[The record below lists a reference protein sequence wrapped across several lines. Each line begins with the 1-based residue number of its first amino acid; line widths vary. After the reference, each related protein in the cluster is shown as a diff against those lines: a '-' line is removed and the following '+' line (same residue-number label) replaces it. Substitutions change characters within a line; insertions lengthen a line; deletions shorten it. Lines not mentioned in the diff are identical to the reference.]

1 MMRGYGGE
9 RWVDPYDYKRRSR
22 SLGNDGGLDV
32 RSSAVAAADEEA
44 GDEETVELINRGLSL
59 AGRGLTGD
67 GSVSR
72 LLGKNYSTSEIEG
85 RRFDPRNPPADGSV
99 EEEFELLLQD
109 KKYFWGEARKNLP
122 NFSREK
128 KWSLICSFRAKESS
142 NCSNDSL
149 TAPLLRNQLLQDLD
163 RSLRAPGN
171 RSKNLHQLEKALR
184 QSSFAQA
191 FLAQDGIK
199 TLFHCSSA
207 IETDDQYVYLRC
219 FKTLMNYDQARFEI
233 LNFPALISYFC
244 GLVVDE
250 ITRLSCKLASA
261 EILLLL
267 TYVDQ
272 KQGYQKVLKGLHGQI
287 KEWFECLQRILTAES
302 PDHNEPFYARI
313 KAEKNRNN
321 FVLTS
326 MFLIN
331 SIGQALRVKGQK
343 VKFIRSL
350 KENKIHHCFH
360 LMKQLE
366 TSDIDKQIE
375 MYVELERKIL
385 ESCFPKGQLEDSVYE
400 PALQQLIN
408 ITKGT
413 PIEQDLSCLIDSF
426 NQIVGSR
433 TTAESI
439 KIFKSL
445 RSILDYLID
454 NFCTNVP
461 SQPATLVQES
471 INKFL
476 DKLESDEVARRAM
489 NEMTELENT
498 IISLR
503 KQLNELKELKDTS
516 KEKLA
521 KELKYAKTINETKDT
536 EILELSKKLEETK
549 ELRKKDEIK
558 LEHARRSSDSIKGNS
573 HSVFENLK
581 TRAQLN
587 KTKPKRV
594 RSMLKSQRLESL
606 SSYIKTSAEA
616 ESIDNPYNKGKP
628 PDESG
633 KVSDSSFS
641 TSFED
646 SFLHSDAVG
655 TARKVSPGS
664 EGESPNQ
671 LSKKRVRLGKP
682 VDEVVMSRR
691 PQVGAAPENID
702 IASSTI
708 SSIEN
713 NKLAASAQ
721 VPSPLPSSPVPPPPP
736 PPPLPE
742 AFGKASREQAGLCH
756 ETISSGN
763 IPPPPPLPAG
773 FLQSNLSKPQTKEFM
788 KQIHWEKLD
797 EISETL
803 WEDQEQKDQTFKE
816 LEKGGIFSQIESC
829 FKIKERAVKPF
840 EKVDIAEKSNTKTFL
855 PRDLAQQFGINLHMF
870 SQYSPDEF
878 VLKVLKCD
886 AEILQNSTA
895 LEFFTREDLVKIP
908 SSLHKLFGPYSSDYL
923 HDHKPEKDPSELD
936 RPDRIF
942 LDLCYNLRTYWYERS
957 ICLLTLTTYER
968 DYYDLV
974 YRLQKIDDVIQ
985 RLKHGVR
992 FKNFLYIVVEIGN
1005 YMNKRPAQGI
1015 RLSSLNKLAFVK
1027 SSSNKSVSFLHFI
1040 ERLIRMKYPDLYG
1053 FTEELSKVEDLGK
1066 ISLDHLEQECSD
1078 FRTKIDTV
1086 VSIIKEGKLSDP
1098 STLHPEDLVVKKL
1111 TYKANRAQK
1120 KADLLQDQLKL
1131 ITNDLSKLMRYYGED
1146 YEKPEAKDIFFQN
1159 LIEFSQTF
1167 KKCAKENAE
1176 REECERVYEQ
1186 RKIMIET
1193 RQRSISNNNAK
1204 SQDEED
1210 AVDILLAKLR
1220 GVEKNSALV
1229 RRRRSTKYFDISSQG
1244 KDTSQKPRP
1253 IPAGT
1258 NAVLLERTHA
1268 MLEDIHNI

>member
-1 MMRGYGGE
+1 MSGYSGE

-22 SLGNDGGLDV
+22 SLGSESGLDS
-32 RSSAVAAADEEA
+32 RSSVAAEDVGVSQTA
-44 GDEETVELINRGLSL
+44 ELIDRGLSL

-67 GSVSR
+67 GSVNR
-72 LLGKNYSTSEIEG
+72 LVGKNYSTSEIEG
-85 RRFDPRNPPADGSV
+85 RRFDPRKPPADVSV
-99 EEEFELLLQD
+99 EEEFQLLLRD
-109 KKYFWGEARKNLP
+109 KSYFWGEARKNLP
-122 NFSREK
+122 NFSTEK
-128 KWSLICSFRAKESS
+128 KWSLICSFRSKGSL
-142 NCSNDSL
+142 NCSSDSL
-149 TAPLLRNQLLQDLD
+149 TAPLLRNQLLQNLD
-163 RSLRAPGN
+163 QALRAPGN

-191 FLAQDGIK
+191 FLAQDGMK
-199 TLFHCSSA
+199 TLFHCSTD
-207 IETDDQYVYLRC
+207 IESDDQYVYLRC
-219 FKTLMNYDQARFEI
+219 FKTLMNYDQARLEI
-233 LNFPALISYFC
+233 LNSPALLSYFC

-250 ITRLSCKLASA
+250 ITRLSCKLVSA

-267 TYVDQ
+267 TYLD
-272 KQGYQKVLKGLHGQI
+272 KEQGYEKVQKGLNPRI
-287 KEWFECLQRILTAES
+287 KEWFQCLQRVLTTEI

-313 KAEKNRNN
+313 KAGKNRNN
-321 FVLTS
+321 FILTS
-326 MFLIN
+326 LFLIN
-331 SIGQALRVKGQK
+331 SIGQALGVKEQK
-343 VKFIRSL
+343 VRFIRSL
-350 KENKIHHCFH
+350 KENKIHHSFH
-360 LMKQLE
+360 LMKKLKI
-366 TSDIDKQIE
+366 SDIDNQIE
-375 MYVELERKIL
+375 IYLELERKIL
-385 ESCFPKGQLEDSVYE
+385 ETCFANGQLEDCVYE

-408 ITKGT
+408 TTKGT
-413 PIEQDLSCLIDSF
+413 LIEQDLSCLIHSF

-476 DKLESDEVARRAM
+476 DKLESDEIARRAM
-489 NEMTELENT
+489 NEMTQLENT
-498 IISLR
+498 IVSLR
-503 KQLNELKELKDTS
+503 KQLSELKELKDTS

-521 KELKYAKTINETKDT
+521 NELKHAKTINETKDT

-549 ELRKKDEIK
+549 ELRRKDEIK
-558 LEHARRSSDSIKGNS
+558 LEHALSHRSSDNVKGNS

-581 TRAQLN
+581 TRAKLN
-587 KTKPKRV
+587 KAKPKRA
-594 RSMLKSQRLESL
+594 RSMLKSQRLQSL
-606 SSYIKTSAEA
+606 SSYVNSSAEA
-616 ESIDNPYNKGKP
+616 DLLGNSHDM

-633 KVSDSSFS
+633 KVSDCSFS

-646 SFLHSDAVG
+646 TFVHSDTIG
-655 TARKVSPGS
+655 TARKVSPES
-664 EGESPNQ
+664 EGESPQQ
-671 LSKKRVRLGKP
+671 LSKKKVRLGKP
-682 VDEVVMSRR
+682 IDDLEVVPRR
-691 PQVGAAPENID
+691 SEPEPTQENTD
-702 IASSTI
+702 ITSSPV
-708 SSIEN
+708 SSVEN
-713 NKLAASAQ
+713 NKLAVNLKQS
-721 VPSPLPSSPVPPPPP
+721 SPFPVPPPPP
-736 PPPLPE
+736 PPPPPPLPD
-742 AFGKASREQAGLCH
+742 AFGKASREQAGLSD
-756 ETISSGN
+756 ETASSDDV
-763 IPPPPPLPAG
+763 PPPPPLPAA
-773 FLQSNLSKPQTKEFM
+773 FLESNLSKPQAKEFM

-803 WEDQEQKDQTFKE
+803 WEDQEQKAQTFKE
-816 LEKGGIFSQIESC
+816 LEKSGIFSQIESC

-840 EKVDIAEKSNTKTFL
+840 EKADTAEKSNTKTFL

-870 SQYSPDEF
+870 SQYSPNEF

-886 AEILQNSTA
+886 TEILQNSTA

-908 SSLHKLFGPYSSDYL
+908 SSLHKLFSPYSSDYL
-923 HDHKPEKDPSELD
+923 CDRKPEKDPSELD

-942 LDLCYNLRTYWYERS
+942 LDLCYNLRSYWYERS

-985 RLKHGVR
+985 RLKHGFR
-992 FKNFLYIVVEIGN
+992 FKSFLYIIVEIGN
-1005 YMNKRPAQGI
+1005 YMNKRPAGGI

-1027 SSSNKSVSFLHFI
+1027 SSSDKSVSFLHFM
-1040 ERLIRMKYPDLYG
+1040 ERLIRVKYPDLYG

-1078 FRTKIDTV
+1078 FRTKISTV

-1098 STLHPEDLVVKKL
+1098 AALHPEDLVVKKM

-1131 ITNDLSKLMRYYGED
+1131 IGNDLSKLMRYYGED

-1193 RQRSISNNNAK
+1193 RQRSVSNNNPK
-1204 SQDEED
+1204 LQDEED
-1210 AVDILLAKLR
+1210 AVDVLLAKLR
-1220 GVEKNSALV
+1220 GVEKSSALV
-1229 RRRRSTKYFDISSQG
+1229 RRRRSTKYFDISAQG
-1244 KDTSQKPRP
+1244 KDSSQKPRP
-1253 IPAGT
+1253 IPAGN